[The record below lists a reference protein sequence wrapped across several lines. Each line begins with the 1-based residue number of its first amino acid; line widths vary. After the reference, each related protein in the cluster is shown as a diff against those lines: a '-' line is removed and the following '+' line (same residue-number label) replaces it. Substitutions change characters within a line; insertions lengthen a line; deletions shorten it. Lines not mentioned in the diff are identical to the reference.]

1 MAQCSGG
8 HAALFQDPSSVSSI
22 HGGQLTTP
30 CISRSNRYN
39 ASEGTGLTRMN
50 SLAHTHTPDF

>member
-1 MAQCSGG
+1 MAQRSGG

-30 CISRSNRYN
+30 V
-39 ASEGTGLTRMN
+39 
-50 SLAHTHTPDF
+50 TPDPTDIMHQKALGSRA